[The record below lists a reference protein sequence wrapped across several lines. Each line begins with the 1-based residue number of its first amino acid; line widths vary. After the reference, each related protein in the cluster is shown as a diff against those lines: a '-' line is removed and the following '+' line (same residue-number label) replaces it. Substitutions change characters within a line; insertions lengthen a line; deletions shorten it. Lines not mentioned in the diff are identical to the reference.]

1 MGNDVDLA
9 MAGWQQLA
17 QNPDKMGDLMKAFK
31 DPDVWAKAQEMMK
44 DPEYMAA
51 AKAKMA
57 ELQAKAQANGLL
69 DENGR
74 PVPGAHQAGAGGD
87 LSGIMQA
94 MSAMQGGAGAQGQ
107 AQARAQQARDWELEN
122 IESHKA
128 GNLNQAELG
137 FKNLQNAMK
146 DPSVLGEVAQ
156 MMKDPDNMR
165 KVKEM
170 MQDPTFMAQAQK
182 MAQQMKASGDLPDF
196 SAMRNAM
203 GGMPQ

>member
-1 MGNDVDLA
+1 ML
-9 MAGWQQLA
+9 
-17 QNPDKMGDLMKAFK
+17 K
-31 DPDVWAKAQEMMK
+31 DPQ
-44 DPEYMAA
+44 YMAA

-57 ELQAKAQANGLL
+57 DLQAKAQDRGLL
-69 DENGR
+69 DANGK
-74 PVPGAHQAGAGGD
+74 PVPGAASGASGGLD
-87 LSGIMQA
+87 GMMNA
-94 MSAMQGGAGAQGQ
+94 MAAMQGQAGEQ
-107 AQARAQQARDWELEN
+107 AGGARAREWEMEN
-122 IESHKA
+122 MEAHKA

-156 MMKDPDNMR
+156 MMRDPDNMR

-182 MAQQMKASGDLPDF
+182 MAEQMKAQGELPDF
-196 SAMRNAM
+196 SAMRGAM